1 MAQGAERCQPGW
13 CPHKKHGEGGS
24 RVKRPI
30 CFSSRDA
37 LLPQAVVRG
46 VGVDPCPPAPIAP
59 TRPIPSSRGTRQLVE
74 LLRSLVGRE
83 LLIQVDSLVHKG
95 KLISVDPV
103 LVVSGDGKVCFIQLE
118 AIKAVDF

>member
-1 MAQGAERCQPGW
+1 M
-13 CPHKKHGEGGS
+13 
-24 RVKRPI
+24 
-30 CFSSRDA
+30 
-37 LLPQAVVRG
+37 LPQTVVRG
-46 VGVDPCPPAPIAP
+46 VGVDPCPPAPVAP
-59 TRPIPSSRGTRQLVE
+59 TRPCPSRRGIRQLVE
-74 LLRSLVGRE
+74 LLKTLVGKE